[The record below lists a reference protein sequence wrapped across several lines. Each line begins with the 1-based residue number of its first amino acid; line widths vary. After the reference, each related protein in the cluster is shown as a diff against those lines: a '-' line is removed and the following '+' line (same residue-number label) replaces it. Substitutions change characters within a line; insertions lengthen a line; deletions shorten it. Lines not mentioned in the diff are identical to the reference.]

1 VSVVV
6 GANALL
12 WSMKEGWTRCLALWI
27 NFGGGGVVEWAM
39 LCVHN
44 EATPFMIGVIDMVL
58 PYSREECLVSWGTAL
73 GRTPAELRCPRA
85 L

>member
-1 VSVVV
+1 
-6 GANALL
+6 
-12 WSMKEGWTRCLALWI
+12 
-27 NFGGGGVVEWAM
+27 M

-73 GRTPAELRCPRA
+73 GRTPAELRCPSA